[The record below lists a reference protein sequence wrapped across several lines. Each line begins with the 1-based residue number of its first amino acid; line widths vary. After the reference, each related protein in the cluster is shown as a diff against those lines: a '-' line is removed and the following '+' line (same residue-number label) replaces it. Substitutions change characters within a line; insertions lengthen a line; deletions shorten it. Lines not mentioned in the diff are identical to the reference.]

1 MQRNCIL
8 QYFGEK
14 KCVFMN
20 RLVND
25 LLMLIHMIADSSLF
39 MFGRKSS
46 EVASIH
52 VPLYIKW
59 GASSRWSFV
68 PKSAGGSI
76 GTMTM
81 GKTHPTV

>member
-1 MQRNCIL
+1 MPDGVTLSTPGAAGPQGRLYAEVYYCIL

-39 MFGRKSS
+39 MFGRN
-46 EVASIH
+46 ARI
-52 VPLYIKW
+52 
-59 GASSRWSFV
+59 
-68 PKSAGGSI
+68 
-76 GTMTM
+76 
-81 GKTHPTV
+81 